1 MQNES
6 FTTFL
11 SEDQRISQISETR
24 PVEVLL
30 GPNSSVFNV
39 FTPTTTTNSLL
50 DWNVSIP
57 SQSICVDR
65 HVMISSTVNL
75 QIDISNVKTNDYPF
89 VYGFSNSFSPYPLN
103 NLFLNSSITVNN
115 SAINS
120 STQNII
126 SPLLRINESADLQRY
141 SSMTPSM
148 PDSSY
153 LNYRDG
159 IGSNNNP
166 LAGFA
171 NASYDSRLTPRGAFP
186 FKSLQVIQ
194 SYNDIVATY
203 TNIDGNVNQSYFVAG
218 VDTPIPA
225 DYNCLMCQSDT
236 ATFKVLISSEFTEPI
251 LGCNPL
257 TFSNLDG
264 DKASMV
270 GLNQI
275 NLSFNVDTQCRR
287 VFRNSCGNSSVI
299 YKVKLQDTAFTTPK
313 LFCTFISPSMV
324 SLFPKRNA
332 LPMTSYQYQITNSSN
347 FGVFTPGQRK
357 DIRSGV
363 FQLSQLPSKFIIVV
377 RKQMNDMTS
386 TDSDSFFSINTVS
399 INMSTQ
405 NGILSNMNQQ
415 ALFMMSAKNGYS
427 GSYYDFSGQANYSS
441 LSTSGKVATTGSVL
455 VINPSL
461 DLSLGSPQIT
471 NNSIGQ
477 FSFQINMSVTNNYSE
492 DVMSE
497 ICIIC
502 ANSGIITSSL
512 GESTFSTGLLTES
525 IVMNTLSKGSKI
537 SPDLNPMQGSGFESS
552 VSGGTLSGGSLK
564 APVKKGNIKKYI

>member
-1 MQNES
+1 MQNDS

-89 VYGFSNSFSPYPLN
+89 VYGFSNSWGPYPLN

-126 SPLLRINESADLQRY
+126 SPLLRINESAELQRY
-141 SSMTPSM
+141 ASMTPSM

-159 IGSNNNP
+159 ISSNNNP

-194 SYNDIVATY
+194 SYNDVVATY

-218 VDTPIPA
+218 VDTTIPA

-299 YKVKLQDTAFTTPK
+299 YKVKLQDTAFTTPNCFAPSFPPAWF
-313 LFCTFISPSMV
+313 LF
-324 SLFPKRNA
+324 FPKEMHSR
-332 LPMTSYQYQITNSSN
+332 
-347 FGVFTPGQRK
+347 
-357 DIRSGV
+357 
-363 FQLSQLPSKFIIVV
+363 
-377 RKQMNDMTS
+377 
-386 TDSDSFFSINTVS
+386 
-399 INMSTQ
+399 
-405 NGILSNMNQQ
+405 
-415 ALFMMSAKNGYS
+415 
-427 GSYYDFSGQANYSS
+427 
-441 LSTSGKVATTGSVL
+441 
-455 VINPSL
+455 
-461 DLSLGSPQIT
+461 
-471 NNSIGQ
+471 
-477 FSFQINMSVTNNYSE
+477 
-492 DVMSE
+492 
-497 ICIIC
+497 
-502 ANSGIITSSL
+502 
-512 GESTFSTGLLTES
+512 
-525 IVMNTLSKGSKI
+525 
-537 SPDLNPMQGSGFESS
+537 
-552 VSGGTLSGGSLK
+552 
-564 APVKKGNIKKYI
+564 